1 MRPAHSSKLAPFP
14 SQLSPSVSA
23 MTGALLTIE
32 SASKPQAVEGFA
44 DRQPGLAVDKGWATC
59 RVEIGLDGMGE
70 FCLAGAVIG
79 ESKQAPGQLHRTR
92 GQGPGVGTADRGRP
106 D

>member
-32 SASKPQAVEGFA
+32 SAPKPQAVEGFA
-44 DRQPGLAVDKGWATC
+44 DGQPGLAVDNGWATC
-59 RVEIGLDGMGE
+59 RVEIGLDGMRE
-70 FCLAGAVIG
+70 FRLAGAVMG
-79 ESKQAPGQLHRTR
+79 ESKQASGQQHRTR
-92 GQGPGVGTADRGRP
+92 GPGPGVEAADRGRP